1 MFVAL
6 DWTMKFQAT
15 VFIHRKYLYT
25 LLLISPIVITGG
37 GAGMERINFI
47 FGIHNHQPLG
57 NFGWVFED
65 AYNNA
70 YRPFMEIL
78 EEFPSMK
85 MAAHFSG
92 PLLEWLNENKPD
104 YIDLLK
110 RLVRK
115 GQLEIVVA
123 GFYEPVLAAIP
134 KEDRLLQIRML
145 KDFAKKLG
153 YEARGVW
160 LTERVWQPELVKSL
174 REAGIDYVVV
184 DDYHFMSAGLSKEE
198 LYWPY
203 YTEDGG
209 EVVAVFP
216 IDEKLRYLI
225 PFRPVDK
232 TIEYLEGL
240 RSEDPS
246 KVAVFHDDGEK
257 FGVWPGTH
265 EWVYKRGWLREFF
278 DKITSDEKINLMTYS
293 EYLSKFTPK
302 GLVYLPI
309 ASYFEMSEWSLP
321 AKQAKL
327 FVEFVEQL
335 KEEGKFERY
344 RVFVRGGIWKN
355 FFFKYPESNFMH
367 KRMLMVSKLVREH
380 EEARNYI
387 LKAQCNDAYWHGVF
401 GGVYLPHLRR
411 TIWENIIKAQSYF
424 PSEAKVLDVDF
435 DGKKEVMLENS
446 HFIATIK
453 PHYGGSIFELSSK
466 KRAVNYND
474 VLARRWEHYHEVPEQ
489 ATPEKKS
496 DEGVASI
503 HELGKK
509 IPEEI
514 KRELAYDWQLRAIL
528 QDHFLK
534 EDETLDNYRL
544 VKYRELG
551 DFVNQPYEFE
561 LKDGIKLW
569 RNGGLYGEEK
579 VPAKVE
585 KKIELTEDGFIAGYK
600 VVLEKHYKALFGV
613 ELNLAVHS
621 VMEKPEEFEAQ
632 SFEINDPYGMGKV
645 RIEVDK
651 KARIWKF
658 PIKTLSKSESGWD
671 FVQQGVSYTLLLP
684 IENELEFTIRFR
696 EL

>member
-1 MFVAL
+1 
-6 DWTMKFQAT
+6 
-15 VFIHRKYLYT
+15 
-25 LLLISPIVITGG
+25 
-37 GAGMERINFI
+37 MERINFI

-57 NFGWVFED
+57 NFGWVFEE

-104 YIDLLK
+104 YIELLK

-134 KEDRLLQIRML
+134 KEDRLVQIQML
-145 KDFAKKLG
+145 KDFAKALG
-153 YEARGVW
+153 YEAKGVW

-174 REAGIDYVVV
+174 KEVGIEYVVV

-203 YTEDGG
+203 YTEDSG
-209 EVVAVFP
+209 EVVAIFP

-240 RSEDPS
+240 RSDDPS

-265 EWVYKRGWLREFF
+265 EWVYKKGWLREFF
-278 DKITSDEKINLMTYS
+278 DKITSNEKVNLITYS
-293 EYLSKFTPK
+293 EYLKKFTPR

-335 KEEGKFERY
+335 KDEGKFEKY

-367 KRMLMVSKLVREH
+367 KRMLMISKLVRENGN
-380 EEARNYI
+380 ARRYI
-387 LKAQCNDAYWHGVF
+387 LRAQCNDAYWHGIF
-401 GGVYLPHLRR
+401 GGIYLPHLRR
-411 TIWENIIKAQSYF
+411 TVWENIIKAHSHLK
-424 PSEAKVLDVDF
+424 PENRVLDIDL
-435 DGKKEVMLENS
+435 DGREEIILES
-446 HFIATIK
+446 DSLIATIK

-466 KRAVNYND
+466 KKAVNYND
-474 VLARRWEHYHEVPEQ
+474 VLARRWEHYHDVTEQ
-489 ATPEKKS
+489 ATPEEES
-496 DEGVASI
+496 EEGVASI
-503 HELGKK
+503 HEIGQQ

-528 QDHFLK
+528 QDHFIK
-534 EDETLDNYRL
+534 KGETLDNYRL
-544 VKYRELG
+544 VKYHELG

-561 LKDGIKLW
+561 LKEGIRLW
-569 RNGGLYGEEK
+569 RNGAIYVEERI
-579 VPAKVE
+579 PARVE
-585 KKIELTEDGFIAGYK
+585 KRITLEEGGFKAHYN
-600 VVLEKHYKALFGV
+600 VSLERAYDSLFGV
-613 ELNLAVHS
+613 EINLGVHS
-621 VMEKPEEFEAQ
+621 VMEKPGEFEAQ
-632 SFEINDPYGMGKV
+632 SFEVNDPYGIGKV
-645 RIEVDK
+645 RIELDK
-651 KARIWKF
+651 KARVWKF

-671 FVQQGVSYTLLLP
+671 FIQQGVSYTMLFP
-684 IENELEFTIRFR
+684 IENELEFTIRLR